1 MKQQLYLLRE
11 RFNRYIL
18 ENGGVILWSIMQ
30 NQKRKERQKE
40 KKKKIENLL
49 QKILQD
55 SSCELEEWEI
65 KILEDEIEKIYVE
78 NIEMQKTLKEHEKD
92 IVACAERFFVRYDQ
106 YFTEKEKRLIIEAC
120 RIHDWGKANLLF
132 QAVVNE
138 EVKEET
144 I

>member
-1 MKQQLYLLRE
+1 MEYYAK
-11 RFNRYIL
+11 
-18 ENGGVILWSIMQ
+18 S
-30 NQKRKERQKE
+30 KE
-40 KKKKIENLL
+40 KGKTEREKKKIENLL

-132 QAVVNE
+132 QAVVM
-138 EVKEET
+138 KR
-144 I
+144 